1 MKFTKMH
8 GLGNDFLVIDA
19 RRLTGVDFNALAPRL
34 CHRQTGVGA
43 DGLLLV
49 LPAGAAAD
57 VRMRIINSDGSEAEM
72 CGNGIRCFA
81 RYVYEQGIVRRSA
94 FAVETLAG
102 VVRPQLLLE
111 DGRVSAVRV
120 DMGVPLLER
129 RDIPALGEGRCLEQP
144 LEVGGQTLTV
154 TAVRVGVPHAILF
167 VDDLAAVDVAGLG
180 ALVERAPLFPQRANV
195 DFVRLIDGRTV
206 EMRTWERGCGRT
218 LACGTGA
225 CSTAVACALTGRT
238 GRSVDVRIELG
249 TLHVDWAA
257 DNHVYMTGPAA
268 FVCTGETPD
277 YDLTDPAD

>member
-19 RRLTGVDFNALAPRL
+19 RGLTGVDFNALAPRL

-72 CGNGIRCFA
+72 CGNGIRWFA

-120 DMGVPLLER
+120 DMGVP
-129 RDIPALGEGRCLEQP
+129 
-144 LEVGGQTLTV
+144 
-154 TAVRVGVPHAILF
+154 HAILF

-180 ALVERAPLFPQRANV
+180 ALVEHAPLFSQRANV

-277 YDLTDPAD
+277 YDLTGPAD

>member
-19 RRLTGVDFNALAPRL
+19 RQTSGVDFNALAPRL

-49 LPAGAAAD
+49 LESETAD
-57 VRMRIINSDGSEAEM
+57 IRMRIVNSDGSEAEM

-81 RYVYEQGIVRRSA
+81 KYVYEQGIVQKSA

-102 VVRPQLLLE
+102 VMRPELLLE
-111 DGRVSAVRV
+111 DGRVSQVRV
-120 DMGVPLLER
+120 DMGEPFLDCA
-129 RDIPALGEGRCLEQP
+129 DIPVQGEGRCIDRELT
-144 LEVGGQTLTV
+144 VCGQTLRFTSV
-154 TAVRVGVPHAILF
+154 LVGVPHTMIF
-167 VDDLAAVDVAGLG
+167 VDDLMSVDIARLGSAVEHAG
-180 ALVERAPLFPQRANV
+180 VFPRRTNVNFVQPL
-195 DFVRLIDGRTV
+195 DGHTV
-206 EMRTWERGCGRT
+206 EMRTWERGCGCT

-249 TLHVDWAA
+249 TLHIDWAA
-257 DNHVYMTGPAA
+257 NNHVYMTGPAA
-268 FVCTGETPD
+268 LVCTGETPD
-277 YDLTDPAD
+277 SEDA